1 MKRSQHRMK
10 ERMIFESLIDVCDA
24 ATGDDALCSALVR
37 LTRSAGFDCYAY
49 FHVHPTDSYA
59 VSNYPLEWQERYFS
73 RGYMKIDPVV
83 AAAKRATHV
92 FRWSIDAERPISS
105 STQLRHFYTEAADF
119 DLKSGLSV
127 SVSAGVGR
135 VAIVTFA
142 SACHTMP
149 DDCLLGETAALGTTA
164 AAYVHARIAQRNRTQ
179 QERRAIILTSNEAA
193 CLRWAAE
200 GKSMLEIAKILG
212 MKYGTVRFHLDSAK
226 VKLGTVKLC
235 QATAAAARL
244 LLI

>member
-1 MKRSQHRMK
+1 MK
-10 ERMIFESLIDVCDA
+10 EREIFESLIDVCDA
-24 ATGDDALCSALVR
+24 ATGDDALCGALVR

-73 RGYMKIDPVV
+73 CGYMKIDPVIT
-83 AAAKRATHV
+83 AAKRATHV
-92 FRWSIDAERPISS
+92 FRWSIDAERSRS
-105 STQLRHFYTEAADF
+105 CTQLGRFYTEAADF

-127 SVSAGVGR
+127 SVSTGFGR
-135 VAIVTFA
+135 VAVVTFA
-142 SACHTMP
+142 SACHTLP
-149 DDCLLGETAALGTTA
+149 DDCLLGETAALGMTA
-164 AAYVHARIAQRNRTQ
+164 GAYMHARIAQRNRTQ
-179 QERRAIILTSNEAA
+179 QERRAMILTSNEAA

-235 QATAAAARL
+235 QATASAARL